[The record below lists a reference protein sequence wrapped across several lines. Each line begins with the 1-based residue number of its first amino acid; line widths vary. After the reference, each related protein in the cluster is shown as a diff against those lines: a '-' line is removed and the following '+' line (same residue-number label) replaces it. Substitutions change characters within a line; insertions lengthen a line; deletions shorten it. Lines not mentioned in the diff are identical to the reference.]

1 MDEQKLRKYAGLER
15 LDEAPTG
22 RALKKL
28 IIVRDANPGEKKNNI
43 IDGPDNL
50 WWEVTERELRL
61 QLVGAISARG
71 GRDFIQEEW
80 TFYPANAKA
89 DAIKDATER
98 FNKLDSLK
106 AIGRFADA
114 DRKG

>member
-22 RALKKL
+22 KALKKV
-28 IIVRDANPGEKKNNI
+28 IIVRDANQGEKKRNI
-43 IDGPDNL
+43 IDGVDNL
-50 WWEVTERELRL
+50 WWEATEKELRL

-71 GRDFIQEEW
+71 GRDFIDEEW
-80 TFYPANAKA
+80 TFYPANAKS

-98 FNKLDSLK
+98 FRKLDSLK

-114 DRKG
+114 DRRG